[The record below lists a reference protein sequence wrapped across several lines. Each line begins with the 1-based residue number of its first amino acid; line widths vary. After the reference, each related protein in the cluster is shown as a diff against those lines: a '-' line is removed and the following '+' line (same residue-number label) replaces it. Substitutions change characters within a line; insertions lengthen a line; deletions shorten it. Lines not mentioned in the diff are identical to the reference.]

1 MRHFRIL
8 EVKEV
13 SENGVIVKY
22 VDSLERDK
30 RNKHKTA
37 VRKLRHNNFRQAY
50 IILNGREVLL
60 NNFLSNN

>member
-22 VDSLERDK
+22 IDSLERDK
-30 RNKHKTA
+30 RDKYKTA

-50 IILNGREVLL
+50 IILSGREVLL